1 MFRTNH
7 CGMPPFRRCVELF
20 PIMME
25 GVVGSAAAANAKLM
39 FADDTWM
46 YDKVDSPMTEDL
58 PSKPV
63 SNKGVLR
70 AWLGGYAPA
79 RPREGQGA
87 DAHSSRLGALGPG
100 STVGLGREP
109 VWGGAK
115 GQEGPLDR

>member
-1 MFRTNH
+1 ML
-7 CGMPPFRRCVELF
+7 PFRRCVELF

-25 GVVGSAAAANAKLM
+25 GVVGSAAAANAKLV

-46 YDKVDSPMTEDL
+46 CGKVDSPMTEDL

-79 RPREGQGA
+79 RPREG
-87 DAHSSRLGALGPG
+87 
-100 STVGLGREP
+100 
-109 VWGGAK
+109 
-115 GQEGPLDR
+115 